1 MRGNKGS
8 LADRVAEKMD
18 VSRHEAQAIVEM
30 VLDSMVEELTEKG
43 GILLTGFGTLSVVQ
57 RSERIARNPQTGQQ
71 VSVPA
76 RRQVRFVPGVALK
89 RPVNGEPIPGRSI
102 LSKRPRS

>member
-89 RPVNGEPIPGRSI
+89 RHVNGEPIPGRSI